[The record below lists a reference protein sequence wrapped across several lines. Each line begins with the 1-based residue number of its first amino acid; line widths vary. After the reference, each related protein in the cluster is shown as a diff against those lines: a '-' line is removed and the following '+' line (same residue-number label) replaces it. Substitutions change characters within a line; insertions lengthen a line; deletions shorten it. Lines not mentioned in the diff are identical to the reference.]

1 MIKRVSKALLLMM
14 SFLLCMG
21 CFFGCGTRKK
31 EIALMENIV
40 KIEVDEKKYLVT
52 DLGFSEDCTYSY
64 KGEGI
69 AIYNGILRGMVSD
82 TVTKVYV
89 DDKDG

>member
-1 MIKRVSKALLLMM
+1 MDSV
-14 SFLLCMG
+14 
-21 CFFGCGTRKK
+21 
-31 EIALMENIV
+31 V

-52 DLGFSEDCTYSY
+52 DLGFSEDCIYSY

-89 DDKDG
+89 DDKDGNSLGYFEVEVIKDTYQG